1 VSAPSPLVAPPT
13 KAARQA
19 RISSLLAT
27 RAVRSQRELGRIL
40 AAEGVLVTQAT
51 LSRDLEEIG
60 AVKVRRAG
68 AGVVYAAPD
77 EPPGPLL
84 RPFGDGEL
92 RISRLAAELLVSAEA
107 SANLVVL
114 RTPPGGAHLLASA
127 IDRADLDDVIG
138 TIAGDDTVLV
148 IARDPA
154 GGADLADRLRGMAG
168 AKNLTRHDG
177 RDLAAAHQQPVP
189 RKAAH
194 GNAAHGNAADRTG
207 APTS

>member
-1 VSAPSPLVAPPT
+1 VTQPQQVSPAT

-19 RISSLLAT
+19 RICSLLSS
-27 RAVRSQRELGRIL
+27 RAVRSQAELGRLL
-40 AAEGVLVTQAT
+40 AGEGVEVTQAT

-68 AGVVYAAPD
+68 AGTVYAVPD

-84 RPFGDGEL
+84 RALADSSQA
-92 RISRLAAELLVSAEA
+92 RISRLASDLLVSVEA

-127 IDRADLDDVIG
+127 IDRADLPDVIG

-148 IARDPA
+148 VARDPA
-154 GGADLADRLRGMAG
+154 GGAALADRLHRMAG
-168 AKNLTRHDG
+168 AEPHPGTRPTST
-177 RDLAAAHQQPVP
+177 R
-189 RKAAH
+189 R
-194 GNAAHGNAADRTG
+194 NG
-207 APTS
+207 APSS